1 MSIKSIQLPAFCK
14 SQSSFNEAINP
25 NGFSTGIFRID
36 NRGFK
41 LLTNFDKSEEALYKA
56 AVEEAKKLNLPYADK
71 LEVSETTYSGKGQL
85 LKNHSAL
92 KLYNPNNE
100 FFDLNDFW
108 RLFEKMSKDG
118 NHV

>member
-14 SQSSFNEAINP
+14 FQSSFNEAINY
-25 NGFSTGIFRID
+25 NSFSTGIFGID
-36 NRGFK
+36 SRGFK
-41 LLTNFDKSEEALYKA
+41 LLTNFDKSKEAFYKTV
-56 AVEEAKKLNLPYADK
+56 VEEAKKLNLPYADK
-71 LEVSETTYSGKGQL
+71 LEVIETTYDRKGDL
-85 LKNHSAL
+85 MRNHSAL